1 MTHTAF
7 SFCYAPFKSSQY
19 DTFNDTNNNNTDS
32 TISIIQKTC
41 NDIMTNHGSC
51 HISISTITLPESTT
65 TLTFH
70 NAISVPL
77 VDTPT
82 DYNLTITGTHDIV
95 MSARKDLLRSCP
107 LKIQLEF
114 KNASK

>member
-7 SFCYAPFKSSQY
+7 SFCYAPLKFSQY
-19 DTFNDTNNNNTDS
+19 DTFNDNVNNNNNTES
-32 TISIIQKTC
+32 TISLIQNTC

-65 TLTFH
+65 TAATTFH

-82 DYNLTITGTHDIV
+82 DYNLTITGTNDIV
-95 MSARKDLLRSCP
+95 ISARKDLLN
-107 LKIQLEF
+107 LVL
-114 KNASK
+114 